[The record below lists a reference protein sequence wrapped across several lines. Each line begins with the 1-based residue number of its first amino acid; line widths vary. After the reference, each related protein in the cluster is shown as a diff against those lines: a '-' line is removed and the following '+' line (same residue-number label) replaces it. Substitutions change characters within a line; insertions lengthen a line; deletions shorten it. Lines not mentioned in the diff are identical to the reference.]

1 MRLALILSNHDP
13 GPSRN
18 PSPSNDSPWR
28 IVPETTPIWQ
38 DQNWMSLGERTW
50 SLLSFGRSPWH
61 SYILEVP
68 HLSGRLWDFP
78 SSWMWPKARTCSL
91 PSGRRRQGG
100 VKELCQHQWEWPS
113 SLLPPLTLLHLPLAS
128 SNLLPLWPGLF
139 LRESP
144 NWQMAGIQAQS
155 VLANQHV

>member
-1 MRLALILSNHDP
+1 MIQVHPGILLHP
-13 GPSRN
+13 MILLRELFQRPHLFGRTRTGC
-18 PSPSNDSPWR
+18 PWGSVR
-28 IVPETTPIWQ
+28 
-38 DQNWMSLGERTW
+38 G
-50 SLLSFGRSPWH
+50 LSFP
-61 SYILEVP
+61 LEGVHGIP
-68 HLSGRLWDFP
+68 
-78 SSWMWPKARTCSL
+78 TSL
-91 PSGRRRQGG
+91 RFHISVDIYETSRPPGYGQRPPSGRRRQGG

-113 SLLPPLTLLHLPLAS
+113 PLLPPLTPLHLPLAS